1 MIEFHVEGMSCQHCV
16 SAVTQAVQA
25 VDADAQVDVDLA
37 GGRVRV
43 TSSADIGTLTAAI
56 DEAGYAV
63 QEAKTVA
70 DPG

>member
-1 MIEFHVEGMSCQHCV
+1 
-16 SAVTQAVQA
+16 
-25 VDADAQVDVDLA
+25 
-37 GGRVRV
+37 VRV